1 MNRIENIL
9 LMGCDVANEIYT
21 EDRKLT
27 EAEHWMRSDTIIIVS
42 VNREKGSVKLASLAR
57 DVWVDIPG
65 YGKGKLNSPIVYG
78 GPELAIKVIND
89 TFHLEI
95 EKYVM
100 INIRNMTRLIDQIGG
115 MNIEL
120 ADEEAEYID
129 DRVPEVQ
136 FISDRDEDIPDLKTG
151 GVRHL
156 NGTQTVAHARNR
168 TQFTIREREERDNE
182 LVIEMMRKIRSEM
195 SFTEAALTAI
205 KCLRYVKTN
214 IGPADG
220 LRLLCFGWKADLKN
234 IETYMAPEEG
244 TFEVKTD
251 RIWRIEMD
259 SESASERLWTFL
271 KS

>member
-9 LMGCDVANEIYT
+9 LMGCDVAHEIYT

-42 VNREKGSVKLASLAR
+42 VNREKGSVKLASLDR
-57 DVWVDIPG
+57 DIWVDIPG
-65 YGKGKLNSPIVYG
+65 YGKGKLNSPVVYG
-78 GPELAIKVIND
+78 GPKLALKVIND

-95 EKYVM
+95 KKYAM
-100 INIRNMTRLIDQIGG
+100 INISNMVRLIDHIGG
-115 MNIEL
+115 LDIEL
-120 ADEEAEYID
+120 ANEEAEYID
-129 DRVPEVQ
+129 DRVPEVL

-168 TQFTIREREERDNE
+168 TQYMIRDRANRDNQ
-182 LVIEMMRKIRSEM
+182 LLKEMIRKIRSEM
-195 SFTEAALTAI
+195 SFPEVALMAI

-220 LRLLCFGWKADLKN
+220 FRLLRFGWKADLKN

-244 TFEVKTD
+244 TFEVKRD
-251 RIWRIEMD
+251 RIWRIEID
-259 SESASERLWTFL
+259 PESASERLWTFL
-271 KS
+271 RS